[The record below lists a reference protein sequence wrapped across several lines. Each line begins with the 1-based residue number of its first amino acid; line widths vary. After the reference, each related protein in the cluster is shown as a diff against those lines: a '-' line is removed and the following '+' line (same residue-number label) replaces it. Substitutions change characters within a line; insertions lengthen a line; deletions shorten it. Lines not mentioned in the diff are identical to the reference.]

1 MERQSSEAPY
11 QRALWRTWKL
21 SLAQDTFG
29 VSSSA
34 NCLLQVELGLV
45 EPSKRL
51 VVTSNTSKKLVVTLN
66 PCRYL
71 KHRESSFHP
80 SRFRL
85 SLGAQDGGGEEQRAV
100 PGEVQQGLHHAQAA
114 LREGQARPG
123 AQAHRRVRAEEQARG
138 VWPSL
143 LSGFLFMMNKD
154 SECLTVRLHCYTL

>member
-34 NCLLQVELGLV
+34 NCLLQVELGSV
-45 EPSKRL
+45 EPCKR
-51 VVTSNTSKKLVVTLN
+51 LVVTLN
-66 PCRYL
+66 PCRHL

-100 PGEVQQGLHHAQAA
+100 PCEVQQGLHHAQAA

-143 LSGFLFMMNKD
+143 LSGFLFMMIKD